1 MSIVQNEKNKQ
12 TNKQTNKRK
21 VLTNLESLFAAL
33 LGYSARKKPRSHWL
47 GWTSKFCSWASENV
61 CLLLFTRVV
70 SDSVQSR
77 TKRKTAR

>member
-1 MSIVQNEKNKQ
+1 MK
-12 TNKQTNKRK
+12 KRK
-21 VLTNLESLFAAL
+21 KLESWFADL
-33 LGYSARKKPRSHWL
+33 LGYRARKKPRSHWL

-77 TKRKTAR
+77 TKLETVR